1 MSFSRLSLLSLLA
14 FLLSACGANPQ
25 QPEENSKPKKAQ
37 GNQNPT
43 KEEAKEIQAKSASA
57 LARGAEYFKAKS
69 YQKAITEFE
78 KALEEDPKS
87 GMATFNI
94 GLSYQMSG
102 NMEKAME
109 YYQKTTEL
117 GKGDGLVMMGLQK
130 AAEGQDGEAEALYR
144 QALNVEPLNGRA
156 HLNLAVIAKGRKD
169 YKEAVDRVK
178 SALTEDSAN
187 GDAYDLLAQIYYD
200 LGRFELARLVCEAGL
215 QDIDPNHSGM
225 YNTLGLV
232 QLKLNQVIAA
242 LNAFKKAIELD
253 DQNLAALM
261 NYGAITFG
269 YRDYQ
274 LSYQIFSKAL
284 QLDANHV
291 EALLSKSV
299 SARMLDKIDEA
310 RAGYQQ
316 ILAKNPNHVGAIFNT
331 AIILQEY
338 DRKFDEAIEKLNMA
352 SALSND
358 AQLKDT
364 IVKRIEEIK
373 IAKEALEIEKEAAQE
388 AAKEQQQ
395 QPAPATETAPK

>member
-1 MSFSRLSLLSLLA
+1 MRLSQLLLSLLA
-14 FLLSACGANPQ
+14 FTLVACGAGPQ
-25 QPEENSKPKKAQ
+25 QPDEGNKPRKPQA
-37 GNQNPT
+37 NTNPS
-43 KEEAKEIQAKSASA
+43 KEEIKEIQAKSASA
-57 LARGAEYFKAKS
+57 LARGAEYFKAKNF
-69 YQKAITEFE
+69 QKAVAEFE

-87 GMATFNI
+87 AMAVFNI
-94 GLSYQMSG
+94 GLSYQMLG
-102 NMEKAME
+102 NMDKAME
-109 YYQKTTEL
+109 YYQKTTDM
-117 GKGDGLVMMGLQK
+117 GKGDGLVLMGLMK

-156 HLNLAVIAKGRKD
+156 HLNLAAIAKGRKD

-200 LGRFELARLVCEAGL
+200 LGRYELARLVCEAGL

-253 DQNLAALM
+253 DQNVAALM
-261 NYGAITFG
+261 NYGSITFG

-284 QLDANHV
+284 SLEPNNT

-299 SARMLDKIDEA
+299 AARTLDKIDEA

-316 ILAKNPNHVGAIFNT
+316 ILAKDPNNVGAIFNT

-338 DRKFDEAIEKLNMA
+338 DRKFDEAIEKLNQA

-358 AQLKDT
+358 SQFKET
-364 IVKRIEEIK
+364 VSKRIEEIK

-395 QPAPATETAPK
+395 QPAPAEQPAQK